1 MLGVGLSLSVV
12 AQMVQGVQ
20 VERVDRM
27 QKTMVVNRGEGEG
40 MVQGMVAFFLVA
52 PSPLASDW
60 KLLGQARALKAS
72 RGKSLWWFGPEV
84 DVRPLQGGTSL
95 AMVSE
100 LEALRGWKVPEV
112 MRHLQVRFR
121 ADREQRAQLDF
132 AGKPSQKVLGAG
144 DYHQVNIAPI
154 EGSQGASSQVKRVL
168 DLGEWTERG
177 QQPWAGFDQV
187 LGVKPLLAG
196 PQTRNLLQG
205 MRQAQVRQRV
215 ELVLRGNRPLA
226 PRGVGAFS
234 EDIGPRDSSA
244 GIDALQFWAGVARG
258 AKP

>member
-1 MLGVGLSLSVV
+1 MVGVSLSLSVA

-20 VERVDRM
+20 VERVDRV
-27 QKTMVVNRGEGEG
+27 QKTMVVNRGQGEG
-40 MVQGMVAFFLVA
+40 MVQGVVAFFLVA
-52 PSPLASDW
+52 PSPPASGW
-60 KLLGQARALKAS
+60 KLLGKAQAIKAS

-84 DVRPLQGGTSL
+84 DVRLLKERRSL

-100 LEALRGWKVPEV
+100 LEALRGWKTPEV

-132 AGKPSQKVLGAG
+132 AGKPAQKVFGAG
-144 DYHQVNIAPI
+144 DYHQVNIAPT
-154 EGSQGASSQVKRVL
+154 EGSQGTSPPVKRVL

-196 PQTRNLLQG
+196 PQTRDLLQG
-205 MRQAQVRQRV
+205 MRQAQMRQRV

-226 PRGVGAFS
+226 SKGVKTPA
-234 EDIGPRDSSA
+234 EDIGTRGSSSGRDS
-244 GIDALQFWAGVARG
+244 LQFWAGVARG
-258 AKP
+258 AKW